1 MKFIYEKVDEEKRKE
16 ILLQRDLNKIFN
28 MLMMRLG
35 GDPKKSLEMME
46 QLKERGYISKETDL
60 NEFYENLKKQGLVK
74 TDQNL
79 SRRDTLTQRG
89 SFAMREYAFREIFSK
104 MKKGSGGNH
113 SLYQTGRDFQS
124 KEAGVEKRGF
134 EFGDDFSSMD
144 MSSSF
149 FNSIKRSGAL
159 DFDLEEQDIEVFEND
174 INASVAIVL
183 MIDIS
188 HSMIL
193 YGEDRITPA
202 KELAMALAHIVTTQ
216 HPRDALSIV
225 LFGDDAVEVEISDLP
240 HVSVGPFHTNTQMGL
255 RKAREILIR
264 KKQAN
269 KQIIMITDGKPSM
282 IKLSDGNYYK
292 NAFGLDPEIVS
303 RTLDEA
309 MLCRRRNIP
318 ITTFMI
324 TQDEILKEF
333 IKQLS
338 MVNKGKAFYCD
349 IDNLGSFVVENFLNN
364 RKSFFR

>member
-1 MKFIYEKVDEEKRKE
+1 MKFIYEKIDENKRRE
-16 ILLQRDLNKIFN
+16 ILLQRDLHKIFN

-35 GDPKKSLEMME
+35 GDPKKSLDMMK
-46 QLKERGYISKETDL
+46 QLKERGYLSKETDL
-60 NEFYENLKKQGLVK
+60 DQFYQSLKQSGMIK
-74 TDQNL
+74 TNDNS
-79 SRRDTLTQRG
+79 SRRDALTQKG

-104 MKKGSGGNH
+104 MKKGGGGSH
-113 SLYQTGRDFQS
+113 SLYETGRDFQS
-124 KEAGVEKRGF
+124 KEVGVEKRGF

-144 MSSSF
+144 MNSSF
-149 FNSIKRSGAL
+149 FNSIRRNGEL
-159 DFDLEEQDIEVFEND
+159 DFDLQEQDIEVFESDLNT
-174 INASVAIVL
+174 SVAIVL

-255 RKAREILIR
+255 RKAREILVR

-324 TQDEILKEF
+324 TQDEVLKEF
-333 IKQLS
+333 VKQLS
-338 MVNKGKAFYCD
+338 AVNKGKTFYCD

-364 RKSFFR
+364 RKNFFR